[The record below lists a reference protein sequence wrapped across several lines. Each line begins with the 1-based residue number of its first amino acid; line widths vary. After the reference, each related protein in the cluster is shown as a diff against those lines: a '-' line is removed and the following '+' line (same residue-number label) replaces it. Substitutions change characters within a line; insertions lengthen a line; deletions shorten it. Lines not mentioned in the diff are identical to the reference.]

1 MAINKTTVIERV
13 EVFPP
18 QDISATNTNKQHETL
33 NVTAK
38 ITFVG
43 TGQNSSDVDLPV
55 VQTHTKTLEYY
66 SDEANLTKTSVAGED
81 ALVQVIANAV
91 WS

>member
-18 QDISATNTNKQHETL
+18 QDTSATNTNKQHETL
-33 NVTAK
+33 NVTAR

-43 TGQNSSDVDLPV
+43 TGQNSSDADLPL

-81 ALVQVIANAV
+81 ALVQAIAAAV